1 MSNAFSIQNGLK
13 QDALL
18 PLLYNLSVQYASQKS
33 QANHKGLQLNEA
45 YHNLCW
51 SCDITGWKYT
61 YYKVTHK
68 SFLGAFA

>member
-13 QDALL
+13 QEDALL

-45 YHNLCW
+45 YHFYA
-51 SCDITGWKYT
+51 DH
-61 YYKVTHK
+61 VTLLDENIHTTK
-68 SFLGAFA
+68 RQTKAF